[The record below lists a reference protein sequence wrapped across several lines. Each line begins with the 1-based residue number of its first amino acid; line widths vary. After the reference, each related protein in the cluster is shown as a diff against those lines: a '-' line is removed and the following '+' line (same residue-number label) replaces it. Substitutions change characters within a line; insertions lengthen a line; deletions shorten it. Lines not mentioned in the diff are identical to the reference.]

1 MLLDSGKKLIFCK
14 KRFFQDSGMGPE
26 KCPFCG
32 QEIDTEAIKC
42 FFCGSSLDHNSV
54 ESRLDQLHK
63 QEDIKHNSRSKSSFA
78 VKIFVFIILVFTVLF
93 VSKSK
98 IKPSLTEA
106 VPTQGSTILLNAE
119 VTLSG
124 SHFII
129 TNNDSFDWINVELQ
143 IISDYVGNDFVTM
156 IPKISAGR
164 KLSVRAAEFTQ
175 KDGVCFDPYT
185 MKSQSFRIRCNTST
199 KENGT
204 YYAGLKN
211 NSLNKF

>member
-1 MLLDSGKKLIFCK
+1 
-14 KRFFQDSGMGPE
+14 MGPE

-54 ESRLDQLHK
+54 ENRLGQLHK
-63 QEDIKHNSRSKSSFA
+63 QESIKHISRVKRSIV
-78 VKIFVFIILVFTVLF
+78 VKIIVFIILVCIALF
-93 VSKSK
+93 VGKSK

-106 VPTQGSTILLNAE
+106 VSTQASTISLNAE

-129 TNNDSFDWINVELQ
+129 ANNDSFDWTNVELQ
-143 IISDYVGNDFVTM
+143 IISDYTGNNFITV
-156 IPKISAGR
+156 IPKISKGQ
-164 KLSVRAAEFTQ
+164 KLSVRATEFT
-175 KDGVCFDPYT
+175 KNNSTRFNPYT
-185 MKSQSFRIRCNTST
+185 MKSQSFRIRCNTPT
-199 KENGT
+199 KETGF

-211 NSLNKF
+211 NSLD